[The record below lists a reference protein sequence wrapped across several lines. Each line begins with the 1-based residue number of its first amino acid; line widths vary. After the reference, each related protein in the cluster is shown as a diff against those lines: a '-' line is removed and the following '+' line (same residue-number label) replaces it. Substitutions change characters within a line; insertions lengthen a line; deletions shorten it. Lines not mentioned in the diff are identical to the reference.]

1 MPARERSG
9 GGIALIWSTI
19 RPNAKLAWI
28 GATAGL
34 AWAGGRLVLPLLLGA
49 AIEQGV
55 TKDNLRGAMILCGA
69 MLVVALLTATAAGLR
84 RYGAVSLAYHVE
96 VGLRMRIYAHAQ
108 RMHQAFHD
116 ATPTGELMSRTANDL
131 QQIRN
136 PITNGPLTIANL
148 VMLVGASAVVAWID
162 PLLALVALAPGLLM
176 VVVARGF
183 MLRLGPAATRLQGE
197 LAGTAAVVEEA
208 VGGIRALKGLGV
220 EQAEADKLDR
230 QTQKVYEAGIV
241 ANNIRAR
248 YMPLME
254 VLPALG
260 LVGVI
265 WLGGERVA
273 SGAMTL
279 GALVSVT
286 YYVLML
292 IWPMRSTGQTIAQ
305 LQRALVSAGLVSDL
319 LRTEPQ
325 VVDDPH
331 ARPIR
336 GGGAGPLSGGSPDAD
351 AARVELRGVTFR
363 YGSRSPALRD
373 VSLNIAPGQTMA
385 LVGASGSGKST
396 LASLI
401 SRTYDV
407 DGGAVLLDGIDVRK
421 IRLADLRGAVSTVFE
436 ETFLFEGTVR
446 DNIAFA
452 DPNASM
458 ERVRQAAELAGAH
471 DFVSDLPGG
480 YDSLVGGRGRSLSGG
495 QRQRL
500 ALARAILP
508 DPRVLILDDVMSA
521 VDPSKEAQ
529 MRDALRSVIG
539 GRTTI
544 LIAHRAATI
553 RLADRVVLL
562 DRGRIAA
569 VGDHDELMETS
580 ALYRRVLAAPD
591 RTREPAI
598 DPDVSGPDV
607 TDADVTDA
615 DVTGAAR

>member
-1 MPARERSG
+1 MAARERSG
-9 GGIALIWSTI
+9 GGWALIWSTI
-19 RPNAKLAWI
+19 RPNARLAWI
-28 GATAGL
+28 GAAAGL
-34 AWAGGRLVLPLLLGA
+34 TWALGRLVLPLLLGA
-49 AIEQGV
+49 AIERGV
-55 TKDNLRGAMILCGA
+55 TQDDRRGALILCGA
-69 MLVVALLTATAAGLR
+69 MLAVAIVTATAAGLR

-96 VGLRMRIYAHAQ
+96 VTLRGRIYAHAQ

-148 VMLVGASAVVAWID
+148 VMLIGASAVVAWID
-162 PLLALVALAPGLLM
+162 PLLAVVALAPGLLM
-176 VVVARGF
+176 VVVARSF
-183 MLRLGPAATRLQGE
+183 MVRLGPAAQRLQKE
-197 LAGTAAVVEEA
+197 LAGTAAVVEES

-230 QTQKVYEAGIV
+230 QTQRVYDAGIA
-241 ANNIRAR
+241 ANNIRATF
-248 YMPLME
+248 MPLME

-265 WLGGERVA
+265 WLGGDRVA

-305 LQRALVSAGLVSDL
+305 LQRALVSARLVSEL

-325 VVDDPH
+325 VVDDPD
-331 ARPIR
+331 AQPIR
-336 GGGAGPLSGGSPDAD
+336 GGGPDAE
-351 AARVELRGVTFR
+351 AARVELRNVTFR
-363 YGSRSPALRD
+363 YGSRAPALQD
-373 VSLNIAPGQTMA
+373 INLAIEPGQTVA

-396 LASLI
+396 LAALI

-407 DGGAVLLDGIDVRK
+407 DSGAVLLDGIDVRK
-421 IRLADLRGAVSTVFE
+421 IRLADLRTAVSTVFE

-458 ERVRQAAELAGAH
+458 ERVRRAAELAGAH
-471 DFVSDLPGG
+471 DFVTDLPGG

-529 MRDALRSVIG
+529 MRDALQSVIG
-539 GRTTI
+539 GRTTV

-569 VGDHDELMETS
+569 TGGHDELIETS

-591 RTREPAI
+591 RRGEPA
-598 DPDVSGPDV
+598 PDGVL
-607 TDADVTDA
+607 DADA
-615 DVTGAAR
+615 AGAGR